1 MPAAQR
7 LRKILGI
14 VAPGVLSYVISR
26 RKDMLEH
33 YELIFERQI
42 PELRSRARFWLHRES
57 GAQLLSLCNQDE
69 NKVFGVTLRT
79 PPADSTGLPHILEH
93 SVLCGSDK
101 YPVREP
107 FVELLKGSLQTFLN
121 AFTYPDKTC
130 YPVASANLQ
139 DFYNLT
145 DVYLDA
151 VFHPRLGEDVFQ
163 QEGWHVEVERAGGE
177 PRYSF
182 KGVVYNEMKGAFSSP
197 ESVLGRQILH
207 SLFPDVPYGLESGG
221 DPEEIPKLDFTAFTA
236 FHRRYYHP
244 SNARFFF
251 WGDDPE
257 EKRLEII
264 QELAG
269 GYTRLP
275 AASSPLPLQNRFTA
289 PRCLRLPYSSGEGDQ
304 AIFTL
309 NWMLEEN
316 GPAPEQIELALGLR
330 MLEHTLIGMP
340 ASPLRRALLESGL
353 GDDLAGSGLEN
364 ELRQSIFSIGLKGIR
379 EERAGEAEKLILG
392 VLEDLAGR
400 GIPSSSV
407 EAAINSV
414 EFELRENNTG
424 RFPVGLAVM
433 LRSLAL
439 WLYSDDPA
447 DEASVAALRFEAPL
461 EAIKGKAASGYFE
474 ALIKKHFL
482 DNPHRSTVLLY
493 PDPDL
498 GRRRNKEEEDRLY
511 ALLEIMGPTGKEALA
526 EQADHL
532 KRLQEKPD
540 APENLARI
548 PRLRLGDLPAEGREI
563 PQLRPE
569 RPPVPVYLHPQPTGG
584 VCYLDL
590 HLDPAGLPDSSLVL
604 LPMLGRAM
612 LEMGNRDKDYVT
624 LNMEIARK
632 TGGMETDLNVMG
644 RMDDRRPLLSLG
656 LRGKAT
662 TAQAEALFAL
672 SAELLTRTDLDNQ
685 AQFSRMLLE
694 EKARLE
700 HRLIPSGHQVIAGR
714 IRASLSL
721 CGSLDEKISG
731 LAYLEEVRALSTLAS
746 ANWPVLLGR
755 LQEARALI
763 LKRDR
768 LRLSLTAEE
777 EVLPRLLELA
787 GKLAGEL
794 SSSPSPTEDP
804 DGRSFS
810 PSSNLP
816 KREALLVPA
825 QVNYVGKGVNLYDHG
840 YAWHGSAL
848 VILKYLRTGWLWEKI
863 RVQGGA
869 YGVIC
874 GLDRATGDFCLAS
887 YRDPDIRHTLRCFD
901 ECADQLITAPPD
913 RRTLETAIIGA
924 IGELDAYLLPE
935 ARGRAAYHRAICLD
949 TPEQRARL
957 RAEAMAASTQ
967 DFTAFG
973 EILARALPRS
983 VSVAL
988 GGANLETFALE
999 EGWTINRVL

>member
-1 MPAAQR
+1 
-7 LRKILGI
+7 
-14 VAPGVLSYVISR
+14 
-26 RKDMLEH
+26 MLEH
-33 YELIFERQI
+33 YALIFERQI

-107 FVELLKGSLQTFLN
+107 FVELLRGSLQTFLN

-139 DFYNLT
+139 DFYNLA

-151 VFHPRLGEDVFQ
+151 VFHPRLGEEVFQ
-163 QEGWHVEVERAGGE
+163 QEGWHVEVERDGGE

-197 ESVLGRQILH
+197 ESVLERQVLH

-221 DPEEIPKLDFTAFTA
+221 DPEEIPKLDFAAFTA

-257 EKRLEII
+257 EKRLEIV

-269 GYTRLP
+269 GCTRLP
-275 AASSPLPLQNRFTA
+275 AASSPLPLQSRFTA
-289 PRCLRLPYSSGEGDQ
+289 PRSLRLPYSSGECDQ
-304 AIFTL
+304 AIFTM

-316 GPAPEQIELALGLR
+316 GPAPEQVELALGLR
-330 MLEHTLIGMP
+330 MLEHILIGMP

-353 GDDLAGSGLEN
+353 GDDLAGSGLED
-364 ELRQSIFSIGLKGIR
+364 ELRQSIFSIGLKGMP
-379 EERAGEAEKLILG
+379 EESAGKAEKLILS
-392 VLEDLAGR
+392 VLEDLAGQ

-407 EAAINSV
+407 EAALNSV

-433 LRSLAL
+433 LRSLGL

-447 DEASVAALRFEAPL
+447 DEASIAALRFEAPL
-461 EAIKGKAASGYFE
+461 EAIKAKAASGYFE
-474 ALIKKHFL
+474 AIIRQRFL
-482 DNPHRSTVLLY
+482 DNPHRTAVLLY
-493 PDPDL
+493 PDPGL
-498 GRRRNKEEEDRLY
+498 GRIRDKEEEDRLN
-511 ALLEIMGPTGKEALA
+511 ALLDAMGPAAKEALA
-526 EQADHL
+526 SRADHL
-532 KRLQEKPD
+532 RRLQEKPD

-548 PRLRLGDLPAEGREI
+548 PRLRLEDLPAEGREI
-563 PQLRPE
+563 SQLRPDGQ
-569 RPPVPVYLHPQPTGG
+569 PAPIYLHPQPTRG

-604 LPMLGRAM
+604 LPLLGRAM
-612 LEMGNRDKDYVT
+612 LEMGNQNKDYVT

-632 TGGMETDLNVMG
+632 TGGMETDLSVMG
-644 RMDDRRPLLSLG
+644 RMDDRLPLLSLG
-656 LRGKAT
+656 LSGKAT
-662 TAQAEALFAL
+662 EDRMEDLFDL

-700 HRLIPSGHQVIAGR
+700 HSLIPSGHQVTAGR

-721 CGSLDEKISG
+721 CGSLGEKISG
-731 LAYLEEVRALSTLAS
+731 LAYLEEVRALSSLAA
-746 ANWPVLLGR
+746 ANWPALLDR
-755 LQEARALI
+755 LQESRSLI
-763 LKRDR
+763 LKRER
-768 LRLSLTAEE
+768 LRLSLTAEQE
-777 EVLPRLLELA
+777 ALPRLLDLAEKLA
-787 GKLAGEL
+787 GKLPSDPRPQEETGGRAFI
-794 SSSPSPTEDP
+794 PSPKPPE
-804 DGRSFS
+804 
-810 PSSNLP
+810 
-816 KREALLVPA
+816 REALLVPA

-840 YAWHGSAL
+840 YVWHGSAL

-863 RVQGGA
+863 RVRGGA

-901 ECADQLITAPPD
+901 ECAAQLVAAPPD

-935 ARGRAAYHRAICLD
+935 ARGRAAYRRAICLD
-949 TPEQRARL
+949 TQERRARL
-957 RAEAMAASTQ
+957 RAEALAASPR

-973 EILARALPRS
+973 EILARAMPRA

-988 GGANLETFALE
+988 GGANLEAFARE